1 MPDPIAL
8 APAAAPAPAA
18 PPAAVAPVAAPAV
31 KSGWKTTE
39 LYAAMVAMG
48 AIGWALEEI
57 VRMLPTIAQ
66 NPAIPP
72 WVAPIL
78 GLAPIGLGWLMK
90 LVASEYGQ
98 LRNELKLGSA
108 DAPAAVAAGA
118 VAASA
123 DPAATLAAGNK

>member
-1 MPDPIAL
+1 MADPT
-8 APAAAPAPAA
+8 PAAPATLTVDQTGAT
-18 PPAAVAPVAAPAV
+18 V

-39 LYAAMVAMG
+39 LYAALIAMG
-48 AIGWALEEI
+48 AIGWALQEI
-57 VRMLPTIAQ
+57 VRMIPTIAQ
-66 NPAIPP
+66 NPALPP
-72 WVAPIL
+72 WAAPIL